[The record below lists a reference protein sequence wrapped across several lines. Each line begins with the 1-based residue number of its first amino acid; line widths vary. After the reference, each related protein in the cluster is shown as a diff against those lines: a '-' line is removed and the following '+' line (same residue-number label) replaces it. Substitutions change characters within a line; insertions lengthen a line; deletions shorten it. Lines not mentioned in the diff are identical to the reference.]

1 MNFNSY
7 ASLAILFN
15 IPVLVRFVYDHET
28 IYTKRVLAV
37 FDFSYH
43 TNCPFR
49 FLFEDFRVCSRYN
62 NVCTA
67 LDRFINLCLV
77 LLLLFADSLVLKLRF
92 QLTKKT

>member
-37 FDFSYH
+37 IDFTYH

-49 FLFEDFRVCSRYN
+49 
-62 NVCTA
+62 
-67 LDRFINLCLV
+67 
-77 LLLLFADSLVLKLRF
+77 
-92 QLTKKT
+92 